1 MAGMLRRSRQDMI
14 HEHGADFRKSDAM
27 LTPFRQ
33 GTLLVLTS
41 DEELAG
47 IVSHAIEGLGANG
60 PRLST
65 VHNLAD
71 CLVALRL
78 LAPSLVI
85 VDDAT
90 FPASGAEILD
100 DLLQVRPGTP
110 IIYFASKHT
119 LDLERDVRRRGV
131 LFYVQMPE
139 SPEQLDAVLERLLGA
154 FVRDAQV
161 RGVH

>member
-1 MAGMLRRSRQDMI
+1 MI
-14 HEHGADFRKSDAM
+14 RGHEGEFRKTDSM

-33 GTLLVLTS
+33 GTVLVLTS
-41 DEELAG
+41 NEALAG
-47 IVSHAIEGLGANG
+47 IVSHAIEGLGTNG
-60 PRLST
+60 PRLAT

-85 VDDAT
+85 LDDAT
-90 FPASGAEILD
+90 FPASGADALD

-110 IIYFASKHT
+110 VIYFASLHT

-139 SPEQLDAVLERLLGA
+139 SPEQLDSVLARLLGA
-154 FVRDAQV
+154 FVREDQV

>member
-1 MAGMLRRSRQDMI
+1 MI
-14 HEHGADFRKSDAM
+14 RGHEAEFRKSDSM

-33 GTLLVLTS
+33 GTVLVLTS
-41 DEELAG
+41 NETLAG

-60 PRLST
+60 PRLTT
-65 VHNLAD
+65 VRNLAD

-85 VDDAT
+85 LDDAT
-90 FPASGAEILD
+90 FPAAGAEALD

-110 IIYFASKHT
+110 IIYFATLHT

-139 SPEQLDAVLERLLGA
+139 SPDQLDSVLARLLGA
-154 FVRDAQV
+154 FVREDQV
-161 RGVH
+161 RGIH

>member
-1 MAGMLRRSRQDMI
+1 MIRGHQTELRKTDSM
-14 HEHGADFRKSDAM
+14 M
-27 LTPFRQ
+27 TPFRQ
-33 GTLLVLTS
+33 GTVLVLTS
-41 DEELAG
+41 SEGLAG
-47 IVSHAIEGLGANG
+47 IVSHAIEGLGTNG
-60 PRLST
+60 PRLAT
-65 VHNLAD
+65 VRNLAD

-85 VDDAT
+85 LDDAT
-90 FPASGAEILD
+90 LPASGADALD

-110 IIYFASKHT
+110 VIYFASLHT

-139 SPEQLDAVLERLLGA
+139 SPDQLDSVLARLLGA
-154 FVRDAQV
+154 FVREAQV

>member
-1 MAGMLRRSRQDMI
+1 MIRGHEAGS
-14 HEHGADFRKSDAM
+14 RKSDSM

-33 GTLLVLTS
+33 GTVLVLTS
-41 DEELAG
+41 NEALAG

-60 PRLST
+60 PRLTT
-65 VHNLAD
+65 VRNLAD

-85 VDDAT
+85 LDDAT
-90 FPASGAEILD
+90 FPATGAEALD

-110 IIYFASKHT
+110 IIYFATLHT

-139 SPEQLDAVLERLLGA
+139 SPDQLDSVLARLLGA
-154 FVRDAQV
+154 FVREDQV
-161 RGVH
+161 RGIH